1 MTLPEALGRL
11 LEAGRLPHAVLLQGA
26 QPQALHDTA
35 LFIAKRLLCAN
46 PQGAS
51 PCGVCRVCTSF
62 DAGSNPD
69 LSVTSPDGAFV
80 KVDQIRA
87 LRDAA
92 MLSSLGRLGRV
103 FVIESADLMTVQ
115 AQNALLKLLE
125 EPPPGVTLL
134 LTAAQPGALLP
145 TVLSR
150 VSLFRLEQ
158 EACAPK
164 EALAQ
169 ELVERLCEHDYYG
182 LMKLQPALCARR
194 EDFVAHCDALC
205 LVCHRLLCEKA
216 GPSTAPLA
224 ARMPAAL
231 AAALP
236 PIALACRDRAQ
247 KNASLS
253 ILGAAMLIECWEVL
267 H

>member
-150 VSLFRLEQ
+150 VSLFRRHWRRSWSS
-158 EACAPK
+158 ACA
-164 EALAQ
+164 
-169 ELVERLCEHDYYG
+169 
-182 LMKLQPALCARR
+182 
-194 EDFVAHCDALC
+194 
-205 LVCHRLLCEKA
+205 
-216 GPSTAPLA
+216 STTTTA
-224 ARMPAAL
+224 
-231 AAALP
+231 
-236 PIALACRDRAQ
+236 
-247 KNASLS
+247 
-253 ILGAAMLIECWEVL
+253 
-267 H
+267 

>member
-115 AQNALLKLLE
+115 AQNALLKTIE
-125 EPPPGVTLL
+125 EPPSYAVILL
-134 LTAAQPGALLP
+134 LTSNAGTLLP
-145 TVLSR
+145 TIRSRCVL
-150 VSLFRLEQ
+150 L
-158 EACAPK
+158 
-164 EALAQ
+164 
-169 ELVERLCEHDYYG
+169 D
-182 LMKLQPALCARR
+182 
-194 EDFVAHCDALC
+194 
-205 LVCHRLLCEKA
+205 
-216 GPSTAPLA
+216 
-224 ARMPAAL
+224 
-231 AAALP
+231 
-236 PIALACRDRAQ
+236 
-247 KNASLS
+247 S
-253 ILGAAMLIECWEVL
+253 ISKRSQDGGSGGWKG
-267 H
+267 

>member
-1 MTLPEALGRL
+1 MKLPDALARSL
-11 LEAGRLPHAVLLQGA
+11 AAGRLPHAVLLQGA
-26 QPQALHDTA
+26 QPQALHDAA

-51 PCGVCRVCTSF
+51 PCGVCRSCTSL

-69 LSVTSPDGAFV
+69 VAVTVPDGAFV
-80 KVDQIRA
+80 KVEQIRA

-92 MLSSLGRLGRV
+92 MLSSLGQSGRV
-103 FVIESADLMTVQ
+103 FVIEGADLMTVQ

-125 EPPPGVTLL
+125 EPPPGVTFL
-134 LTAAQPGALLP
+134 LTAAQPGVLLP

-150 VSLFRLEQ
+150 VALFRLGEQ
-158 EACAPK
+158 GPAPQQ
-164 EALAQ
+164 ELAQ
-169 ELVERLCEHDYYG
+169 ALVEKLCEHDYYG
-182 LMKLQPALCARR
+182 LLKLQPALCARR
-194 EDFVAHCDALC
+194 EDFAAHCDALC

-216 GPSTAPLA
+216 GPSPSPLA

-247 KNASLS
+247 KNASLPL
-253 ILGAAMLIECWEVL
+253 LGAAMLIECWEVL